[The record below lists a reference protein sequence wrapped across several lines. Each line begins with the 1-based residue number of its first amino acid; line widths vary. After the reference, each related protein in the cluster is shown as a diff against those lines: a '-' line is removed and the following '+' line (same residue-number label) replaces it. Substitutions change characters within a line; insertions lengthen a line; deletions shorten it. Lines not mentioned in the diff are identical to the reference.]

1 MPLRTASGY
10 KRELDAKKTERTPLD
25 TYWWDSYE
33 FTFPV
38 RGQKFISN
46 DSDAIA
52 IRSAASADAEETFD
66 STAKVSIKLLASAI
80 MSGMF
85 PAHVLWLAL
94 ELRNNDDKDV
104 KEWLEET
111 SKTIWK
117 NIHASNFDVVGYESL
132 IDLIVSGMF
141 AIFIMPGTEESGQ
154 PYKFEQWP
162 LASIYCS
169 DSTGGGV
176 IDTVYR
182 EFKLTAE
189 QAVNTYEEDKLHID
203 IINAAKSKPS
213 TKFNFLH
220 VIHPLPDHKK
230 LQLPIASVHID
241 LKHKKIVR
249 KDKGFHE
256 MPVVIPRWFVIPESV
271 YATGPVDD
279 ALPDIRTINELTKIY
294 LAALDLAISGMWGAV
309 DDGIVNPNAV
319 TVGPRKVI
327 PVANKDSF
335 FPLNSGVD
343 INASLLSIEKLQAQI
358 KDALMTTQLS
368 PHDGPVIT
376 ATEAHIN
383 LQLLRQQL
391 GPMYGRLQ
399 TEMADAMVKRCFGI
413 ALRGGALGPVADI
426 PEAVMNQTAN
436 IKYTNPL
443 AKAQKLEEL
452 GAIERFEAGIFAQAG
467 AGLEESLDIY
477 KIDDAN
483 REKADNLGVPET
495 LMRTEDEV
503 KTKRE
508 DREAKQAEAIKAAQE
523 HELQKGAITKSGGN
537 NA

>member
-1 MPLRTASGY
+1 MPLRTAAGY
-10 KRELDAKKTERTPLD
+10 NRELGAKKTERTPLD

-33 FTFPV
+33 FTFPI

-52 IRSAASADAEETFD
+52 IRSAASADEEELYD
-66 STAKVSIKLLASAI
+66 STAKISIKLLASAI

-94 ELRNNDDKDV
+94 ELRNNDDKEV

-141 AIFIMPGTEESGQ
+141 AIFIKPGTEESGQ
-154 PYKFEQWP
+154 PYHFEQWP

-169 DSTGGGV
+169 DSTGDGV

-182 EFKLTAE
+182 EYKLTAE
-189 QAVNTYEEDKLHID
+189 QAVNEFEEDKLHVD
-203 IINAAKSKPS
+203 IINAAKKKPS

-220 VIHPLPDHKK
+220 VIHPLPDHKR

-256 MPVVIPRWFVIPESV
+256 MPVVVPRWFVIPESV

-279 ALPDIRTINELTKIY
+279 ALPDIRTVNELKKII
-294 LAALDLAISGMWGAV
+294 LASLDLSVSGMWGAV
-309 DDGIVNPNAV
+309 DDGIVNPNSV

-335 FPLNSGVD
+335 FALSSGVD
-343 INASLLSIEKLQAQI
+343 FNAGELTVTNLQAQI
-358 KDALMTTQLS
+358 KEVLMTTQLS

-413 ALRGGALGPVADI
+413 ALRGGALGPVENI
-426 PEAVMNQTAN
+426 PEAVLNQTAN
-436 IKYTNPL
+436 IKYINPL

-452 GAIERFEAGIFAQAG
+452 GAQERFEAGIFAQAG
-467 AGLEESLDIY
+467 AGIPEALDIY
-477 KIDDAN
+477 KLDDAN
-483 REKADNLGVPET
+483 RERADNLGVST
-495 LMRTEDEV
+495 NLLRTDDEI
-503 KTKRE
+503 KARRDERE
-508 DREAKQAEAIKAAQE
+508 KKQAEAVKAAQDQE
-523 HELQKGAITKSGGN
+523 IKKAAFTKSG
-537 NA
+537 AK